1 MKLHSLILIATLAT
15 GVALP
20 AMAQQ
25 SMHRYALYFKYS
37 DAAIK
42 AMTDNPQDRA
52 AAAAK
57 LYEFFGGKVEANY
70 WFATGGEFDGMI
82 IVQMPDE
89 VSAEATALFARAT
102 GNFPNT
108 KAVSLMTS
116 EEFKAAQEKAKAV
129 KSAYTPPT
137 ATKQ

>member
-1 MKLHSLILIATLAT
+1 MKLRLLILESALIAALA
-15 GVALP
+15 AP

-57 LYEFFGGKVEANY
+57 LYESFGGKVEANY

-89 VSAEATALFARAT
+89 VSAEATALFATST

-108 KAVSLMTS
+108 NAVLLMTS
-116 EEFKAAQEKAKAV
+116 EEFKAVQEKAKAV